1 MTKETSHARKLA
13 SGWQHWRTLP
23 INLSCNLRSLLD
35 LLRSAVLDG
44 AKSQENA
51 GRDRVH
57 AAGATEIPTRM
68 IRAVVKATRR
78 RS

>member
-1 MTKETSHARKLA
+1 MA
-13 SGWQHWRTLP
+13 P
-23 INLSCNLRSLLD
+23 
-35 LLRSAVLDG
+35 
-44 AKSQENA
+44 KSQENA

-57 AAGATEIPTRM
+57 AAGAIEIPTRM